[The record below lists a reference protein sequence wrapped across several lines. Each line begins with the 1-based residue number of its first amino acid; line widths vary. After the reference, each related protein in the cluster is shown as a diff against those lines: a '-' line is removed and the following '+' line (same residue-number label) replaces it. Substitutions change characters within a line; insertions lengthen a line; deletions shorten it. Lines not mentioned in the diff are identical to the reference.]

1 MKTTNTIN
9 NATNTPTITEVK
21 YISNYRE
28 IRNDEGYSNVNIQAA
43 PCDTMETA
51 LSSYIFGLWGHFHVT
66 NLSTGEECVY
76 DHVELKAWCSTL
88 TLDEFANYHLSRT
101 RYYGE
106 ACYIEEYYFTVIDQ
120 TDEVVGEKSPL
131 WKLEVYNTDTDE
143 LMERKCFSGI
153 SNLVEYADNNLLN
166 WRYPKSGK
174 VNCAF
179 YANGYNI
186 TKHFEAQSRKNYTL
200 NADSGWNHVLHV
212 TAPIEECTSAKET
225 VENAAETYTCSICG
239 KEHSVQSGRFSP
251 WPVRVPVTVEGER
264 NYCCTSCYEQY
275 VSTMYKFMFTV
286 SLLHGVDERFNK
298 YPENQEGY
306 IRMLSGMTTEEL
318 DSLVEEEHLREQNVM
333 FGLRFL
339 EANRAK
345 DEKKRI
351 KEEERKARARERAR
365 ERRAAAKAAKL
376 AEQETK

>member
-1 MKTTNTIN
+1 MKTTNMN
-9 NATNTPTITEVK
+9 NTTNITAITEVK

-28 IRNDEGYSNVNIQAA
+28 IRNEDGNSNVNIQVA
-43 PCDTMETA
+43 PCGTMEDA
-51 LSSYIFGLWGHFHVT
+51 LSSYIFSLWGEFNVI
-66 NLSTGEECVY
+66 NLATGEERVY

-88 TLDEFANYHLSRT
+88 TLAEFANYHLSRA

-131 WKLEVYNTDTDE
+131 WKLEVYNTDSDE
-143 LMERKCFSGI
+143 LIDRKCFSGI
-153 SNLVEYADNNLLN
+153 SDLAEYADRNLLN
-166 WRYPKSGK
+166 WRYPMSGK

-179 YANGYNI
+179 YANGYDI

-200 NADSGWNHVLHV
+200 NVDSYWNHVLHI
-212 TAPIEECTSAKET
+212 TAAIEDGISTEDT
-225 VENAAETYTCSICG
+225 VENADETYICSICG
-239 KEHSVQSGRFSP
+239 KTHSVKSGRFNP
-251 WPVRVPVTVEGER
+251 WPVRMPVTVDGER

-286 SLLHGVDERFNK
+286 SFLHGVDEKFNK

-306 IRMLSGMTTEEL
+306 IRMLSGMTTKEL

-339 EANRAK
+339 EAHRAK

-376 AEQETK
+376 AEEESK

>member
-1 MKTTNTIN
+1 MKTTNMN
-9 NATNTPTITEVK
+9 NTTNITAITEVK

-28 IRNDEGYSNVNIQAA
+28 IRNEDGNSNVNIQVA
-43 PCDTMETA
+43 PCGTMEDA
-51 LSSYIFGLWGHFHVT
+51 LSSYIFSLWGEFNVI
-66 NLSTGEECVY
+66 NLATGEERVY

-88 TLDEFANYHLSRT
+88 TLAEFANYHLSRT

-131 WKLEVYNTDTDE
+131 WKLEVYNTDSDE
-143 LMERKCFSGI
+143 LIDRKCFSGI
-153 SNLVEYADNNLLN
+153 SDLAEYADRNLLN
-166 WRYPKSGK
+166 WRYPMSEK

-179 YANGYNI
+179 YANGYDI

-200 NADSGWNHVLHV
+200 NVDSYWNHVLHI
-212 TAPIEECTSAKET
+212 TAAIEDGISTEDT
-225 VENAAETYTCSICG
+225 VENADETYICSICG
-239 KEHSVQSGRFSP
+239 KTHSVKSGRFNP
-251 WPVRVPVTVEGER
+251 WPVRMPVTVDGER

-286 SLLHGVDERFNK
+286 SFLHGVDEKFNK

-339 EANRAK
+339 EAHRAK

-376 AEQETK
+376 AEQESK

>member
-1 MKTTNTIN
+1 MKTTNMN
-9 NATNTPTITEVK
+9 NTTNITAITEVK

-28 IRNDEGYSNVNIQAA
+28 IRNEDGNSNVNIQVA
-43 PCDTMETA
+43 PCGTMEDA
-51 LSSYIFGLWGHFHVT
+51 LSSYIFSLWGEFNVI
-66 NLSTGEECVY
+66 NLATGEERVY

-88 TLDEFANYHLSRT
+88 TLAEFANYHLSRT

-131 WKLEVYNTDTDE
+131 WKLEVYNTDSDE
-143 LMERKCFSGI
+143 LIDRKCFSGI
-153 SNLVEYADNNLLN
+153 SDLAEYADRNLLN
-166 WRYPKSGK
+166 WRYPMSGK

-179 YANGYNI
+179 YANGYDI

-200 NADSGWNHVLHV
+200 NVDSYWNHVLHI
-212 TAPIEECTSAKET
+212 TAAIEDGISTEDT
-225 VENAAETYTCSICG
+225 VENADETYICSICG
-239 KEHSVQSGRFSP
+239 KTHSVKSGRFNP
-251 WPVRVPVTVEGER
+251 WPVRMPVTVDGER

-286 SLLHGVDERFNK
+286 SFLHGVDEKFNK

-306 IRMLSGMTTEEL
+306 IRMLSGMTTKEL

-339 EANRAK
+339 EAHRAK

-376 AEQETK
+376 AEEESK

>member
-1 MKTTNTIN
+1 VIN
-9 NATNTPTITEVK
+9 LA
-21 YISNYRE
+21 
-28 IRNDEGYSNVNIQAA
+28 
-43 PCDTMETA
+43 
-51 LSSYIFGLWGHFHVT
+51 
-66 NLSTGEECVY
+66 TGEERVY

-88 TLDEFANYHLSRT
+88 TLAEFANYHLSRT

-131 WKLEVYNTDTDE
+131 WKLEVYNTDSDE
-143 LMERKCFSGI
+143 LIDRKCFSGI
-153 SNLVEYADNNLLN
+153 SDLAEYADRNLLN
-166 WRYPKSGK
+166 WRYPMSGK

-179 YANGYNI
+179 YANGYDI

-200 NADSGWNHVLHV
+200 NVDSYWNHVLHI
-212 TAPIEECTSAKET
+212 TAAIEDGISTEDT
-225 VENAAETYTCSICG
+225 VENADETYICSICG
-239 KEHSVQSGRFSP
+239 KTHSVKSGRFNP
-251 WPVRVPVTVEGER
+251 WPVRMPVTVDGER

-275 VSTMYKFMFTV
+275 ASTMYKFMLTLSF
-286 SLLHGVDERFNK
+286 LHGVDEKFNK

-339 EANRAK
+339 EAHRAK

>member
-1 MKTTNTIN
+1 MKTTNMN
-9 NATNTPTITEVK
+9 NTTNITAITEVK

-28 IRNDEGYSNVNIQAA
+28 IRNEDGNSNVNIQVA
-43 PCDTMETA
+43 PCGTMEDA
-51 LSSYIFGLWGHFHVT
+51 LSSYIFSLWGEFNVI
-66 NLSTGEECVY
+66 NLATGEERVY

-88 TLDEFANYHLSRT
+88 TLAEFANYHLSRT

-131 WKLEVYNTDTDE
+131 WKLEVYNTDSDE
-143 LMERKCFSGI
+143 LIDRKFFSGI
-153 SNLVEYADNNLLN
+153 SDLAEYADRNLLN
-166 WRYPKSGK
+166 WRYPMSEK

-179 YANGYNI
+179 YANGYDI

-200 NADSGWNHVLHV
+200 NVDSYWNHVLHI
-212 TAPIEECTSAKET
+212 TAAIEDGISTEDT
-225 VENAAETYTCSICG
+225 VENADETYICSICG
-239 KEHSVQSGRFSP
+239 KTHSVKSGRFNP
-251 WPVRVPVTVEGER
+251 WPVRMPVTVDGER

-286 SLLHGVDERFNK
+286 SFLHGVDEKFNK

-339 EANRAK
+339 EAHRAK

-376 AEQETK
+376 AEQESN

>member
-1 MKTTNTIN
+1 MKTTKMNN
-9 NATNTPTITEVK
+9 NANTTAITEVK

-28 IRNDEGYSNVNIQAA
+28 IRNDEGHSNVNIQAT

-88 TLDEFANYHLSRT
+88 TLAEFANYHLSRT
-101 RYYGE
+101 RYYGD

-120 TDEVVGEKSPL
+120 TDEVVGERTPL
-131 WKLEVYNTDTDE
+131 WKLEVYNTDADE
-143 LMERKCFSGI
+143 LIERKCFSGI

-186 TKHFEAQSRKNYTL
+186 TKYFEAQSRKNYTL

-212 TAPIEECTSAKET
+212 TARIEESTSAEET
-225 VENAAETYTCSICG
+225 VGNAAETYTCSICG
-239 KEHSVQSGRFSP
+239 KEHPVQSGRFNP
-251 WPVRVPVTVEGER
+251 WPVRVPVTVDGVR

-298 YPENQEGY
+298 YPKNQEGY
-306 IRMLSGMTTEEL
+306 IRMLSGMTIEEV
-318 DSLVEEEHLREQNVM
+318 DSIIEEEHLREQNVM

-339 EANRAK
+339 EAIRAK

-365 ERRAAAKAAKL
+365 ERRAAAKAARL
-376 AEQETK
+376 AEQATK